1 VRPRHQR
8 SRPVLWAAAPPR
20 AAVAAGRVQPRAG
33 QVQALRVR
41 APARVRVPL
50 GAQEQVQALV
60 WPLQPV
66 RWLAWVGV
74 LRGQASAPPEPVLPA
89 VWSLASVR
97 VLLL

>member
-1 VRPRHQR
+1 
-8 SRPVLWAAAPPR
+8 VLWAAAPPR

-60 WPLQPV
+60 
-66 RWLAWVGV
+66 
-74 LRGQASAPPEPVLPA
+74 
-89 VWSLASVR
+89 
-97 VLLL
+97 